1 MPVDRSEAIRAC
13 HLFAEAD
20 EATLANLARRSSI
33 TRHAAGGAVFMAG
46 DEADGLRVVL
56 EGLVRIWIAD
66 DEGRELTLALLEP
79 GEPFGE
85 IALLDGLPRTA
96 NATAAEATT
105 CLLTPADAFD
115 AALSA
120 DSKLARQ
127 VIRLLC
133 EILRRNT
140 EAMGSFA
147 FLGLDA
153 RLAQK
158 LHDLAMVHATLDGA
172 AARFTRRFSQTD
184 LARMLGVTREA
195 VNKRLSALAHDGL
208 IQLEDGLFR
217 IPDLG
222 ELAERARS
230 AQSLSRR

>member
-20 EATLANLARRSSI
+20 EATLANLARRSWI

-96 NATAAEATT
+96 NATAAGKLPNRTNASRTRPVFVSVP
-105 CLLTPADAFD
+105 LT
-115 AALSA
+115 AANVRANCSGC
-120 DSKLARQ
+120 ARNP
-127 VIRLLC
+127 R
-133 EILRRNT
+133 
-140 EAMGSFA
+140 
-147 FLGLDA
+147 
-153 RLAQK
+153 
-158 LHDLAMVHATLDGA
+158 
-172 AARFTRRFSQTD
+172 
-184 LARMLGVTREA
+184 
-195 VNKRLSALAHDGL
+195 
-208 IQLEDGLFR
+208 
-217 IPDLG
+217 
-222 ELAERARS
+222 
-230 AQSLSRR
+230 

>member
-1 MPVDRSEAIRAC
+1 MDKSEAIRAC
-13 HLFAEAD
+13 HLFAEARP
-20 EATLANLARRSSI
+20 ETLAALAQRSAI
-33 TRHAAGGAVFMAG
+33 GRHAAGSTLFMEG

-56 EGLVRIWIAD
+56 DGLVRIWIAD

-96 NATAAEATT
+96 NATAVEPTT
-105 CLLTPADAFD
+105 CLLTPAAAFD
-115 AALSA
+115 AALLA
-120 DSKLARQ
+120 DPQLARQ

-140 EAMGSFA
+140 EAMGAFA

-153 RLAQK
+153 RLSQK
-158 LHDLAMVHATLDGA
+158 LQELAMAHAEIDGP

-195 VNKRLSALAHDGL
+195 VNKRLGALAHDGL
-208 IQLEDGLFR
+208 IGLEDGLLR

-222 ELAERARS
+222 ELAERARR
-230 AQSLSRR
+230 AQSLSRGR